1 VVIPQSRDR
10 RYVGP
15 MPFRFPLQ
23 ALLRYRESY
32 ERRELLRLE
41 IVSREV
47 AAARER
53 TEQAKRNRE
62 RGLRDLASRLKA
74 GMTASELQFEL
85 ASDRTRVRR
94 IAACQEEARK
104 LEISRRRQLDAYLK
118 AQQQRKIL
126 DNLRDRQLASYKAV
140 QSRREQ
146 QQLDE
151 RFLILH
157 GNQGPG

>member
-1 VVIPQSRDR
+1 
-10 RYVGP
+10 

-23 ALLRYRESY
+23 ALLRFRESY

-41 IVSREV
+41 TVSREL

-53 TEQAKRNRE
+53 TEQARRDRE
-62 RGLRDLASRLKA
+62 QSLKNLASWLVA
-74 GMTASELQFEL
+74 GMTASELQFER
-85 ASDRTRVRR
+85 ACDRTRVNR
-94 IAACQEEARK
+94 IVACEVQTQK
-104 LEISRRRQLDAYLK
+104 LEDLRQQQLDAYLK

-126 DNLRDRQLASYKAV
+126 DNLRDRQLASYKLV

-151 RFLILH
+151 RFLIRY
-157 GNQGPG
+157 GSQDSR